1 MRRSA
6 RDRAEVRIVWR
17 GGATTELTV
26 MMPVN
31 ALTALPRHAEME
43 QRVCELA
50 AAGLYDD
57 EIARMLTA
65 EGHRSPWR
73 GSEVLPSTVRG
84 IRIRHGMKTMR
95 QRTRWPAVPGCLT
108 MAQLAERLGIPQKW
122 IHTQLRRGALRTTLE
137 PSGRYL
143 FPDTEPAMQAVRELR
158 EHRIQH
164 VDLTGGSA

>member
-1 MRRSA
+1 
-6 RDRAEVRIVWR
+6 
-17 GGATTELTV
+17 

-31 ALTALPRHAEME
+31 ALAFLPRHAEME

-50 AAGLYDD
+50 GAGHYDA

-73 GSEVLPSTVRG
+73 GTEVLASTVRG
-84 IRIRHGMKTMR
+84 IRIRHGVKVR
-95 QRTRWPAVPGCLT
+95 QRTRWPAVSGCLT
-108 MAQLAERLGIPQKW
+108 VTQLAQRMQLPQKW
-122 IHTQLRRGALRTTLE
+122 IYTQLRRGVLRTVLE

-143 FPDTEPAMQAVRELR
+143 FPDTEPAMQAIRELR
-158 EHRIQH
+158 EHRMQR